1 MMKVSLP
8 PRGLVGVGHGLSYS
22 LSLPPALSY
31 SLSLSHPSRARLSP
45 SLRSRRPPGELQPE
59 PSLSLSLFGP
69 LSVALPVDARARRSA
84 RVPFPPR
91 RAFYYRGPTV
101 LAGFSCFSTIAPH
114 SAAITDAAHR
124 TRRFSFFFLRSCGFF
139 FLHRSFI
146 VHSVRCPLSAAA
158 RASRLHVSTVE
169 HRSR

>member
-101 LAGFSCFSTIAPH
+101 LPGFSCFSTIAPH

-124 TRRFSFFFLRSCGFF
+124 SRRFPSSFSVPAAFSSSIDRLLYYVRS
-139 FLHRSFI
+139 
-146 VHSVRCPLSAAA
+146 A
-158 RASRLHVSTVE
+158 RYRRPPAPVAYTFR
-169 HRSR
+169 RWNRAR